1 MKSKFL
7 FVLLFVSSLGFSQSV
22 NDYAGVIV
30 PLRFDFLKSDNQ
42 YRMSTITK
50 ANLKKAGFDAFYAN
64 ENISN
69 SYIDR
74 CTMLNA
80 DVVKDNGFLVTK
92 LFVVLKDCNGKE
104 IYKSEVGRSKEKD
117 YELAYTEALNMAFQ
131 SVYALGYKYNGKTV
145 ANVPKETPAGTNV
158 PVAAAP
164 AAVATAAAVAV
175 SVPTSTEE
183 PDGTVLF
190 AQPIKNGFQLVD
202 STPKVVMKVYKTT
215 NPAIYLVVK
224 ESVHGVAILKDNQWY
239 FEYYEK
245 ETLMSEKIKVKF

>member
-7 FVLLFVSSLGFSQSV
+7 FLLLFVSSLGFSQSV

-50 ANLKKAGFDAFYAN
+50 ANLKKAGFEAFYAN
-64 ENISN
+64 ENVSIGYAN
-69 SYIDR
+69 R
-74 CTMLNA
+74 CNMLNV
-80 DVVKDNGFLVTK
+80 DVVRDNAFLTTK

-117 YELAYTEALNMAFQ
+117 YELAYNEALNMAFQ
-131 SVYALGYKYNGKTV
+131 SVYALGYKYNGKAANSSKEPVGSTV
-145 ANVPKETPAGTNV
+145 VS
-158 PVAAAP
+158 P
-164 AAVATAAAVAV
+164 AAVATTTVAAVAV
-175 SVPTSTEE
+175 NVPTSNDE

-202 STPKVVMKVYKTT
+202 NTPKVVMKVYKTT
-215 NPAIYLVVK
+215 NPAIYLAVK
-224 ESVHGVAILKDNQWY
+224 ESLHGVAILKDNQWY

-245 ETLMSEKIKVKF
+245 ESLMSEKIKVKF